1 MHTLVF
7 ALFLAPLSLAA
18 ATCRMGALCNPLQAD
33 TLYEFLQ
40 GILQAVVLIG
50 FPIIVL
56 FIVWIG
62 FRFVQASA
70 AGNTEGLKNAKKNIL
85 FALIGALLLL
95 GAQALTLAIE
105 GTITSLQ
112 QGL

>member
-1 MHTLVF
+1 MCVLRNARGLLRDTMRYEAHNTYGMKTFLMHTLVF

-70 AGNTEGLKNAKKNIL
+70 A
-85 FALIGALLLL
+85 
-95 GAQALTLAIE
+95 
-105 GTITSLQ
+105 
-112 QGL
+112 